1 MLAASALVRV
11 AAPAMT
17 PSSAL
22 QRQRSLG
29 RTLNCPA
36 PALWVQLIGG
46 GLRPTRRVGERRAAQ
61 PPTAQRR
68 EGGVSASRAVSAELH
83 DVRTPFL
90 EPLARS
96 FILGAGVGGLLEAG
110 HLAMQASRVFNG
122 SFPGLSAFHP
132 LLVQDHVAGLAAW
145 VCLYALEAAAVMSV
159 LKRFNFDAIAA
170 SKDLSGLETLPK
182 RMLPGWAAGATGRPA
197 SPGPSPAAPTATAPP
212 LPTPAP
218 LRQPTRAPGA
228 NSAVPAPNITG
239 RGKLA
244 ERPPTG
250 TDRDGAPSFLAKRS
264 KELRDRESYLKN
276 MWYAAALSSNLGD
289 EPLKTQLCGRDMVL
303 FRDAEGKPRC
313 IDNTCPHRK
322 AGKGVC
328 GGSTWAWGGL
338 RAAPSALLARLG
350 LPSRLPLPAYA
361 LTFAR
366 RGAPL
371 SEGWVEHGKDGHS
384 CVVCPYHAWALDG
397 EGVLRDVPA
406 AEHKGEWAQRPLVDS
421 WPVEEKGGFVW
432 VFYGSKSLPAEE
444 RPPIPYVP
452 ELDDPSWRAVYEEI
466 EFDCGHFGVFE
477 NAIDMA
483 HIHYLHGDSF
493 GNSGKPVIKD
503 MQASVDPFCVTA
515 TFTIHNKPVNAFW
528 ALFKVPEVHV
538 TAKAFLPST
547 SLVTFELGAGLNFTT
562 FVNTVPISATKS
574 INRFALVRK
583 LSSDPTGL
591 FLSPLWDGA
600 ARRAMLKIQNED
612 KAMVE
617 QLRYDQL
624 PAESNVR
631 ADLPQIMFRKLRQQ
645 YVDLGY
651 ALPTEKE
658 VAPFASSPAREHRC

>member
-1 MLAASALVRV
+1 MLATSALVRLTGP
-11 AAPAMT
+11 AAVPR
-17 PSSAL
+17 SAL

-29 RTLNCPA
+29 STLGRPAAAPRRQPVGAGLGLARRTTN
-36 PALWVQLIGG
+36 G
-46 GLRPTRRVGERRAAQ
+46 RRAAQ

-68 EGGVSASRAVSAELH
+68 EGGGGPSRSASAEL

-96 FILGAGVGGLLEAG
+96 FILGAGAGALLEAG
-110 HLAMQASRVFNG
+110 HVAMQVLTG
-122 SFPGLSAFHP
+122 SFPGMSGFQP
-132 LLVQDHVAGLAAW
+132 MLVQDHIAGLAAW

-159 LKRFNFDAIAA
+159 LKRFNFDAAAA
-170 SKDLSGLETLPK
+170 SKDLSGLQTLPK
-182 RMLPGWAAGATGRPA
+182 RMLPARLRLRTLKRFLAAGSRRLAPASAASSQATIAAARPG

-218 LRQPTRAPGA
+218 LRQPTKAPGA

-244 ERPPTG
+244 ERPPTS
-250 TDRDGAPSFLAKRS
+250 TDQDTAPSFLAKRA

-289 EPLKTQLCGRDMVL
+289 KPVKTQLCGRDMVL
-303 FRDAEGKPRC
+303 FRDADGKPHC
-313 IDNTCPHRK
+313 IDNTCPH
-322 AGKGVC
+322 
-328 GGSTWAWGGL
+328 
-338 RAAPSALLARLG
+338 
-350 LPSRLPLPAYA
+350 
-361 LTFAR
+361 

-371 SEGWVEHGKDGHS
+371 SEGWVEHGKGGHS

-397 EGVLRDVPA
+397 NGVLRDVPA

-421 WPVEEKGGFVW
+421 WPVEEKGGFIW

-444 RPPIPYVP
+444 RPHIPYVP
-452 ELDDPSWRAVYEEI
+452 ELDDPEWRAVYEEI

-503 MQASVDPFCVTA
+503 MQATVDAHAVTA

-547 SLVTFELGAGLNFTT
+547 SLVTFELGAGLHFTT
-562 FVNTVPISATKS
+562 FVSTVPISATKS

-600 ARRAMLKIQNED
+600 ARRAMLKIQGED

-651 ALPTEKE
+651 AVPTEKE
-658 VAPFASSPAREHRC
+658 VPPFASSPARERRC